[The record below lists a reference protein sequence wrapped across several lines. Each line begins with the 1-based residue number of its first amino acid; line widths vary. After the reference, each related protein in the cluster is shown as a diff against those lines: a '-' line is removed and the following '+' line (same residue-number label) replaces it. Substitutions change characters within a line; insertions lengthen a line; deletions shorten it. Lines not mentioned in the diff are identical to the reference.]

1 MNFRKFQLLMSKYG
15 FSIIIMALELALV
28 FWFFFWL
35 GRWMPTLWI
44 VFVIFFS
51 LATILAIV
59 NRSMTPESK
68 VTWLLVAFVPVI
80 GPLLYLM
87 FGERRLSRGELKQ
100 LKNMD
105 QMKFREDNSYE
116 LRLYLKKQIN
126 QLTGL
131 SSRFSA
137 WIIMRMF
144 TMARNRNFSLWEKRC
159 SRKCWKIYAKQKNLF
174 FGILHCGRRYHVE

>member
-59 NRSMTPESK
+59 N
-68 VTWLLVAFVPVI
+68 
-80 GPLLYLM
+80 
-87 FGERRLSRGELKQ
+87 LSL
-100 LKNMD
+100 
-105 QMKFREDNSYE
+105 
-116 LRLYLKKQIN
+116 IH
-126 QLTGL
+126 
-131 SSRFSA
+131 
-137 WIIMRMF
+137 I
-144 TMARNRNFSLWEKRC
+144 
-159 SRKCWKIYAKQKNLF
+159 
-174 FGILHCGRRYHVE
+174 